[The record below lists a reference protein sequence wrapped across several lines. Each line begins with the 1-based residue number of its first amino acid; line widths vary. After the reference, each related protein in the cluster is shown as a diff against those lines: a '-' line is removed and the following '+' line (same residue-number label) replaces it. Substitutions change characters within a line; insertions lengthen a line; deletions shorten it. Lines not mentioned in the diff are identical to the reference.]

1 MLRAFP
7 RASVHRSRRSDEY
20 SCVIAMKTERIS
32 TPCPNSL
39 APFCCQLA
47 STSNPSKHCSLSPCH
62 STFPGMVRWSR
73 AEGAFESGL
82 SSLGTVHGEIW
93 PRHTSAFLF
102 LAE

>member
-7 RASVHRSRRSDEY
+7 RASVHRSRHSDEY
-20 SCVIAMKTERIS
+20 SCVIAMKTENFH
-32 TPCPNSL
+32 PPPNSL
-39 APFCCQLA
+39 VPFCCQLA

-82 SSLGTVHGEIW
+82 SSLGTARGEIR
-93 PRHTSAFLF
+93 PRHASAFLF